1 MGVHLEVCWVD
12 IGVGGVATG
21 ACVVN
26 DSLASCH
33 LLSAAAAVKYFTC
46 LIAGHLLGGNFL
58 L

>member
-1 MGVHLEVCWVD
+1 MKAGRR
-12 IGVGGVATG
+12 GGGGVATG

-26 DSLASCH
+26 DSLGSCH
-33 LLSAAAAVKYFTC
+33 LLSAAAASAAVKYFTC

>member
-1 MGVHLEVCWVD
+1 M
-12 IGVGGVATG
+12 ATG

-26 DSLASCH
+26 DSLGSCH
-33 LLSAAAAVKYFTC
+33 LLSAAAAAVEYFTC

>member
-1 MGVHLEVCWVD
+1 MKGGRRV
-12 IGVGGVATG
+12 GGGVATG

-26 DSLASCH
+26 DSLGSCH
-33 LLSAAAAVKYFTC
+33 LLSAAAASAVKYFTC